1 MKRFWWA
8 IPVLVFLTLA
18 AFGVRVR
25 ADSANGWSLIIQ
37 QGGTTQGAAVIFNC
51 STGLMCSLAG
61 GKVTVTA
68 SGASSSFGT
77 FGSLP
82 AAGAG
87 NNGDLYRQTDGPY
100 TFIGASSVWNP
111 FLGPFGAVT
120 IPTAASP
127 GFGWANQGGA
137 SVSYTQGGESL
148 AAPASASDSLRVRYI
163 AAPATPYSITAIL
176 NPSNSTTSFINQG
189 LCFYNSSSGK
199 LVTLTYNGGT
209 TNITVQY
216 WTSVTAI
223 SSAPTSTNFDFTGP
237 ICFRVRDDGT
247 NFIFFASSDG
257 QHFFQFYSV
266 GRTAFLTPQSVGY
279 FIDMNQGASYAGNLW
294 LLSWVQGT

>member
-1 MKRFWWA
+1 MRKILISTCVA
-8 IPVLVFLTLA
+8 LAVLGIGLW
-18 AFGVRVR
+18 
-25 ADSANGWSLIIQ
+25 ADSPSGWSLIIQ
-37 QGGTTQGAAVIFNC
+37 NAGTTLGATGIFNC
-51 STGLMCSLAG
+51 STGVTCTLSG
-61 GKVTVTA
+61 GKVNVTS

-87 NNGDLYRQTDGPY
+87 NNGNLYRQTDGPY
-100 TFIGASSVWNP
+100 TFIGGSSVWNP
-111 FLGPFGAVT
+111 FLPVFGAVT

-127 GFGWANQGGA
+127 GFSWANQGGA

-189 LCFYNSSSGK
+189 LCFYNSTSGK

-237 ICFRVRDDGT
+237 VCFRIRDDGT

-257 QHFFQFYSV
+257 QHFFQFYSAAR
-266 GRTAFLTPQSVGY
+266 GLFLTPQSVGY
-279 FIDMNQGASYAGNLW
+279 FLDMNQGVSYAGNLW
-294 LLSWVQGT
+294 LLSWLQGT

>member
-1 MKRFWWA
+1 
-8 IPVLVFLTLA
+8 VLA

-51 STGLMCSLAG
+51 STGLTCSLSG
-61 GKVTVTA
+61 GKVTATA

-100 TFIGASSVWNP
+100 SFIGGSSIWNP
-111 FLGPFGAVT
+111 FLPVFGAVT

-127 GFGWANQGGA
+127 GFTWANQGGA
-137 SVSYTQGGESL
+137 SVSYTQGGEAL
-148 AAPASASDSLRVRYI
+148 AAPANSGDSLRVRYI
-163 AAPATPYSITAIL
+163 AAPSTPYSIVAIF
-176 NPSNSTTSFINQG
+176 NPSNSLGNYINQG

-199 LVTLTYNGGT
+199 LVTLSYSGIDS
-209 TNITVQY
+209 ITVQY

-223 SSAPTSTNFDFTGP
+223 SSAPSITSFSFTGP
-237 ICFRVRDDGT
+237 IVLKVKDDGT
-247 NFIFFASSDG
+247 NFLFSASSDG
-257 QHFFQFYSV
+257 QHFLQWFSAAR
-266 GRTAFLTPQSVGY
+266 GAFLTPQSVGY
-279 FIDMNQGASYAGNLW
+279 FLDLNQGINYTGQNLW